1 MFRNLNNQCLRVSGR
16 QSELIELALTYR
28 FKGLDIDVAQ
38 FHKHAIARGFDH
50 AYRFL
55 QSAEMRV
62 GSFALPVRWETNE
75 FYQDDLKAL
84 PGIAETAQK
93 IGAPVCVA
101 HVLKTGAGKPYH
113 ENFEFQR
120 SRLSEIADQ
129 LAPHGI
135 QLGISFTYASHNA
148 DPSLINSV
156 DALTT
161 LVKTIVAKNVGVVV
175 DLFEWHFGGG
185 KASHLTDLGAERV
198 ALVRVNDAGT
208 DATTSNASAE
218 KHRKLG
224 MSTGVID
231 ATQWADALRQIGY
244 DGPLTPFPHPAQL
257 RGMTRDRIV
266 KAASESLDKMLRES
280 LVVEPIETV
289 PANGHLDDD
298 IDEDAIAAFGTEVV
312 E

>member
-28 FKGLDIDVAQ
+28 FRGLDIDVAL
-38 FHKHAIARGFDH
+38 FHKHAKARGFDH

-55 QSAEMRV
+55 QSAKMRV
-62 GSFALPVRWETNE
+62 GSFPCPVRWETNE
-75 FYQDDLKAL
+75 FYQDDLRAL
-84 PGIAETAQK
+84 PEIAETAQK
-93 IGAPVCVA
+93 IGSPVCVA
-101 HVLKTGAGKPYH
+101 HVLKSGGGKPYH

-120 SRLSEIADQ
+120 SRLSEIAEK
-129 LAPHGI
+129 LAAHGI
-135 QLGISFTYASHNA
+135 KLAIGFTYGSGNG
-148 DPSLINSV
+148 DPTLINSV

-185 KASHLTDLGAERV
+185 KVSHLTDLGAGHIH
-198 ALVRVNDAGT
+198 LVRVNDA
-208 DATTSNASAE
+208 ATEATASNASAE

-224 MSTGVID
+224 MTTGVID

-244 DGPLTPFPHPAQL
+244 DGPLTPFPHPSQL

-266 KAASESLDKMLRES
+266 RAASESLDRMLRES
-280 LVVEPIETV
+280 LTVDPIETV
-289 PANGHLDDD
+289 SANGRANDD
-298 IDEDAIAAFGTEVV
+298 IDEEAIAAFGGDV
-312 E
+312 